1 MIQSSL
7 SIFKPDLSQKLHVGI
22 IMDGNGRWAV
32 GRGLPRIA
40 GHRAGA
46 DAVRRTVEACPNLGV
61 GTLTLYAFSSDN
73 WRRPPAEVVALMR
86 LLRIFMRKEV
96 ENCVRKG
103 VRISVIGRRDRLS
116 HSVLNAIETAE
127 QATINGQTLHL
138 RIAIDYSSRDAILRA
153 AERLRSQEYLNRPIN
168 QEEFSRLIADSDR
181 TSAPDVDLLIRTS
194 GEQRLSDF
202 LLWENAYSE
211 FFFTKRMWPDFD
223 ANELAL
229 AVNDFLSRD
238 RRFGGLTKAVAG

>member
-7 SIFKPDLSQKLHVGI
+7 LSNKNNFSQKLHVAI

-32 GRGLPRIA
+32 ARGLPRIA

-46 DAVRRTVEACPNLGV
+46 TAVRRTVEACPSLGV

-73 WRRPPAEVVALMR
+73 WQRPVTEVNALMR
-86 LLRIFMRKEV
+86 LLKIFMRREV
-96 ENCVRKG
+96 ANCLKNG
-103 VRISVIGRRDRLS
+103 VRISIIGRRDRLS
-116 HSVLNAIETAE
+116 PSVLSAIETAE

-153 AERLRSQEYLNRPIN
+153 AERLKNSAIDQPIDRRDFA
-168 QEEFSRLIADSDR
+168 QLLADCPR
-181 TSAPDVDLLIRTS
+181 TSAPDVDLVIRTS

-202 LLWENAYSE
+202 LLWECAYAE
-211 FFFTKRMWPDFD
+211 LLFTKRMWPDFD
-223 ANELAL
+223 ANDLAI

-238 RRFGGLTKAVAG
+238 RRFGGLTMSKAG

>member
-7 SIFKPDLSQKLHVGI
+7 SIIKPETKLHVGI

-32 GRGLPRIA
+32 SRGLPRIA

-46 DAVRRTVEACPNLGV
+46 DAVRRTVEACPSLGI

-73 WRRPPAEVVALMR
+73 WRRPQTEVNALMR
-86 LLRIFMRKEV
+86 LLRIFMRKEL
-96 ENCVRKG
+96 ERSLRNG

-116 HSVLNAIETAE
+116 SPVLNAIETAE
-127 QATINGQTLHL
+127 KTTINGQTLHL
-138 RIAIDYSSRDAILRA
+138 RIAIDYSSRYAILRA
-153 AERLRSQEYLNRPIN
+153 AERLRSQEYINRSIT
-168 QEEFSRLIADSDR
+168 EEDFSRLIADSDR
-181 TSAPDVDLLIRTS
+181 TNAPEVDLVIRTS

-202 LLWENAYSE
+202 LLWENAYAE

-238 RRFGGLTKAVAG
+238 RRFGALAQAVAG

>member
-1 MIQSSL
+1 
-7 SIFKPDLSQKLHVGI
+7 
-22 IMDGNGRWAV
+22 
-32 GRGLPRIA
+32 
-40 GHRAGA
+40 
-46 DAVRRTVEACPNLGV
+46 
-61 GTLTLYAFSSDN
+61 
-73 WRRPPAEVVALMR
+73 MR

-96 ENCVRKG
+96 ENCVRNG

-116 HSVLNAIETAE
+116 HTVLSAIETAE
-127 QATINGQTLHL
+127 QTTINGQTLHL

-153 AERLRSQEYLNRPIN
+153 AERLRSQQYLNRPIT

-181 TSAPDVDLLIRTS
+181 TSAPDVDLMIRTS

-202 LLWENAYSE
+202 LLWENAYAE

>member
-7 SIFKPDLSQKLHVGI
+7 SLFRPDLSQKLHIGI

-32 GRGLPRIA
+32 ARGLPRIA

-73 WRRPPAEVVALMR
+73 WRRPPAEVTALMR

-96 ENCVRKG
+96 NHCVRNG

-116 HSVLNAIETAE
+116 NSVLSAIETAE
-127 QATINGQTLHL
+127 QTTINGQTLHL

-153 AERLRSQEYLNRPIN
+153 AERLRSQEYLNRPIT

-181 TSAPDVDLLIRTS
+181 TSAPDVDLMIRTS

-202 LLWENAYSE
+202 LLWENAYAE
-211 FFFTKRMWPDFD
+211 FFFTKKMWPDFD
-223 ANELAL
+223 SNELAL
-229 AVNDFLSRD
+229 AINDFLSRD